1 MKASDLINELRGLID
16 KHGDLN
22 VETDF
27 GDIIDTVEYV
37 KNDNVF
43 IVS

>member
-1 MKASDLINELRGLID
+1 MQELVG